1 MRIKSLSLRLVV
13 GAALSVAVAL
23 AIAALLLSALFR
35 DYVERGLGARL
46 NAQLDGL
53 ITMTEIDGDGRP
65 RPRRELAEPRFRQP
79 LSGWYWQIS
88 PAAGGAA
95 TRSRSLW
102 DNLLPTPPALAAGPA
117 LFHDLS
123 GPDDRPLHAASRL
136 ITLPGSAGQFIVTV
150 AADRAEITAETRPF
164 TLTLGLSLAA
174 LGLVLVGALIVQVRY
189 GLDPLKR
196 IPKALAEIR
205 SGRADRLTGDFPSE
219 VEPLAVEINA
229 LIDHNEKV
237 VDRAR
242 TQVGNLAHAL
252 KTPLTV
258 LRGEAARAESS
269 RADGAL
275 AAIVARQGEI
285 MTGHVD
291 HYLARARIAAR
302 HRTLGAGAAVLPVAE
317 GLRRTLARIH
327 QDRGLEL
334 VVAGEDAVFRGDR
347 EDLEEM
353 IGNLVDNACKW
364 AAAKVHVS
372 IRRRGDDIEISIA
385 DDGPG
390 LKAEERAAALT
401 RGRRLDESKPG
412 SGLGLAIVA
421 DLVAHYGGTLD
432 LGRADLGG
440 LAAILTLPAADG

>member
-13 GAALSVAVAL
+13 GAAISVAVAL
-23 AIAALLLSALFR
+23 AIAAVLLGALFR
-35 DYVERGLGARL
+35 DYVERGLEARL

-53 ITMTEIDGDGRP
+53 VTITEIGEDGRP
-65 RPRRELAEPRFRQP
+65 QPLRELAEPRFQQP

-88 PAAGGAA
+88 PAAGGEP

-102 DNLLPTPPALAAGPA
+102 DDVLPTVSGLVAGPA
-117 LFHDLS
+117 AFQDIA
-123 GPDDRPLHAASRL
+123 GPADQPLYAGARL
-136 ITLPGSAGQFIVTV
+136 ITLPGSDREFVFTV

-164 TLTLGLSLAA
+164 TVTLRLSLAT

-196 IPKALAEIR
+196 IPKALADIR

-242 TQVGNLAHAL
+242 THVGNLAHAL

-258 LRGEAARAESS
+258 LRGEAARAG
-269 RADGAL
+269 GAL
-275 AAIVARQGEI
+275 AAIVAGQGEI
-285 MTGHVD
+285 MTRHVD

-302 HRTLGAGAAVLPVAE
+302 HRALGARAEVRPVVE
-317 GLRRTLARIH
+317 DLRRTLDRIH
-327 QDRGLEL
+327 QDRGLDIAVE
-334 VVAGEDAVFRGDR
+334 GEEAVFRGDR

-353 IGNLVDNACKW
+353 VGNLLDNACKW
-364 AAAKVHVS
+364 AAARVRVSVH
-372 IRRRGDDIEISIA
+372 RRGGDIEIRVA

-390 LKAEERAAALT
+390 LEADERETALT

-432 LGRADLGG
+432 LARADIGG